1 MSTEKKIL
9 TLEIANKLLSE
20 SSYNYDEFDEIDM
33 DAEKVLTEHKIHFSF
48 LASLSEAE
56 ANALSQK
63 EGYLFLNGLT
73 TLSDGAAEEFSDH
86 QGRLSF
92 PKKPYCLMLL
102 QYC

>member
-63 EGYLFLNGLT
+63 
-73 TLSDGAAEEFSDH
+73 
-86 QGRLSF
+86 
-92 PKKPYCLMLL
+92 
-102 QYC
+102 